1 VDESRGVD
9 PEEHALKADPAALL
23 LLLDIQAIDTDMDRL
38 RHRRAHLPEA
48 QRVQELSTRSRVLSD
63 RITALAVTISD
74 LELEQRK
81 ADNDVE
87 QVRER
92 ARKDATLL
100 DSGTITDPKQLQG
113 LQGEIASLARRQS
126 ELEDVE
132 LEVMERLDSAA
143 KDHAALVT
151 ESAELAEQRTKAQQ
165 DLDLVNGELADQERA
180 LIADRTEI
188 ASRIP
193 DDLLR
198 LYEKLRA
205 DHDGVG
211 AARLYRG
218 QCEGCRIELT
228 PVDISRIRE
237 SAPDEVIRCEECRRI
252 LVRTAESGL

>member
-1 VDESRGVD
+1 M
-9 PEEHALKADPAALL
+9 L
-23 LLLDIQAIDTDMDRL
+23 LLLDIQAIDTELDRL
-38 RHRRAHLPEA
+38 RYRRAHLPETQRA
-48 QRVQELSTRSRVLSD
+48 QDLSIRSRVLAD

-74 LELEQRK
+74 LGLEQRK

-92 ARKDATLL
+92 ARKDAYLL
-100 DSGTITDPKQLQG
+100 DSGTIADPKQLQA
-113 LQGEIASLARRQS
+113 LQGEIVSLSRRQS

-132 LEVMERLDSAA
+132 LEVMERLDAAA
-143 KDHAALVT
+143 KDHAVLVT
-151 ESAELAEQRTKAQQ
+151 QSAELAEERGAAE
-165 DLDLVNGELADQERA
+165 LDHDRVRAELADQEGA
-180 LIADRTEI
+180 LISDRGAVTT
-188 ASRIP
+188 RIS
-193 DDLLR
+193 DELLG

>member
-1 VDESRGVD
+1 
-9 PEEHALKADPAALL
+9 LI
-23 LLLDIQAIDTDMDRL
+23 LLLDVQSIDTDLDRL
-38 RHRRAHLPEA
+38 RHRREHLPEA
-48 QRVQELSTRSRVLSD
+48 QRVQDLHVRTRVLSD

-74 LELEQRK
+74 LEMEQRK

-100 DSGTITDPKQLQG
+100 DSGTISDPKQLQG
-113 LQGEIASLARRQS
+113 LQGEIASLERRQS

-132 LEVMERLDSAA
+132 LEVMERLEAA
-143 KDHAALVT
+143 SKDHAALVSDSAAL
-151 ESAELAEQRTKAQQ
+151 SAELAAAEHDRNQVVAQLDESERT
-165 DLDLVNGELADQERA
+165 LA
-180 LIADRTEI
+180 ADREDVIT
-188 ASRIP
+188 RIP
-193 DDLLR
+193 SDLLS

-205 DHDGVG
+205 DHDGIG

-237 SAPDEVIRCEECRRI
+237 SAADEVIRCEECRRI

>member
-1 VDESRGVD
+1 
-9 PEEHALKADPAALL
+9 LI
-23 LLLDIQAIDTDMDRL
+23 LLLDVQSIDTDVDRL
-38 RHRRAHLPEA
+38 RHRREHLPEA
-48 QRVQELSTRSRVLSD
+48 QRVHDLQVRTRVLSD

-74 LELEQRK
+74 LEMEQRK

-100 DSGTITDPKQLQG
+100 DSGTISDPKQLQG
-113 LQGEIASLARRQS
+113 LQGEIASLERRQS

-132 LEVMERLDSAA
+132 LEVMERLEAA
-143 KDHAALVT
+143 SKDHAALVS
-151 ESAELAEQRTKAQQ
+151 ESAALSAELAAAEHDRNQVVAQ
-165 DLDLVNGELADQERA
+165 LDESENA
-180 LIADRTEI
+180 LTSDREDI
-188 ASRIP
+188 VSRIP
-193 DDLLR
+193 ADLLA

-205 DHDGVG
+205 DHDGIG

-237 SAPDEVIRCEECRRI
+237 SAADEVIRCEECRRI